1 MVAGARECSRP
12 ESARPTRGLNGTS
25 KRATFGVRPTTPCL
39 PSPQNWRF
47 FPWPRV
53 RRCCWLAAAHRD
65 ERRSTIARRWDKS
78 LGGFRGRGFADRLG
92 GGGGG
97 DLGKSGGDRR
107 CGQPDNWWGS
117 RCDCGQSTRG
127 GTHDSPERRSDGGH
141 CPRARSSAVRGG
153 RPRQDYVGRHPRP
166 GGPRRNS
173 RHELLIRLN
182 RRSGPDRRRGPV
194 RKVRRSPDCA

>member
-1 MVAGARECSRP
+1 MFVAAVVLGSLAAGC
-12 ESARPTRGLNGTS
+12 
-25 KRATFGVRPTTPCL
+25 
-39 PSPQNWRF
+39 F
-47 FPWPRV
+47 FPSSGRLVTRQQAGQMQRIEYGTVEKVSRV
-53 RRCCWLAAAHRD
+53 IVEGQHGQIGTYGGVLTGVAATGGVGHGVGTDLAR
-65 ERRSTIARRWDKS
+65 T
-78 LGGFRGRGFADRLG
+78 
-92 GGGGG
+92 GG
-97 DLGKSGGDRR
+97 DLGKSVGDRR

-153 RPRQDYVGRHPRP
+153 RPRQDYVGWHPRP

-173 RHELLIRLN
+173 RQELLIRLN